1 MHTETVQ
8 AVDRVEPRTPQ
19 LDPLGGS
26 IDSPPRGDT
35 SGVLGSRLSGYL
47 AGMDAEMFTP
57 TLDWGNELWTSLV
70 WIARGWAIAVVC
82 TLVVLVLIYRFTTW
96 GRQFWRITG
105 EYFKGPESVKVW
117 LWLAALLLSVIAGVR
132 ISVLLSFQ
140 GNDMMTSFQVI
151 AGAGGNEAVK
161 DSGVH
166 GFWVSLGIFCI
177 LAAVY
182 MARIL
187 VDMFMVQRFMLAW
200 RVWLTDRLTGD
211 WLDGKAYYRARF
223 IDDTI
228 DNPDQRIQSDI
239 DIFTAGNGPL
249 PNVPYYGST
258 NLLLFGAINATASM
272 VSFTAILW
280 NLSGTLAVP
289 VVGVEI
295 PRAMFWVGLGYVLFA
310 SIIAFWIGRPI
321 IWLSFNN
328 EKFNAAFRYALVR
341 LRDASEAV
349 GFYRGEVAERAQLR
363 QLFSP
368 IVTNYKRYLNRSIAF
383 NGWNWSMS
391 QVIVPLPYVLQFP
404 RFVAG
409 EIRLGDLTQSASA
422 FSNIQ
427 DGLSFFRNAYDLF
440 AGYRAAII
448 RLHGLVVANEE
459 GRALPEVTT
468 MPCVDGTV
476 QLDDV
481 EVRTPD
487 GKQLIKPLDMRLE
500 IGDTL
505 VITGPSGSGKT
516 TLLRSLA
523 ELWPYTSGT
532 LTRPC
537 GPNETMFLSQL
548 PYVPLGDLRA
558 VVTYPGEEGTI
569 DDETLRRM
577 LQKVALPHLIPRLD
591 EVQDWAKVLSP
602 GEQQRIAFARVLL
615 IKPKAVFLD
624 EATSALDEGLE
635 FMLYQL
641 VRTELP
647 DTILVSVSHRTTV
660 EQHHTHELELL
671 GDGEWRLGRVEGE
684 EPVPV

>member
-1 MHTETVQ
+1 
-8 AVDRVEPRTPQ
+8 
-19 LDPLGGS
+19 
-26 IDSPPRGDT
+26 
-35 SGVLGSRLSGYL
+35 
-47 AGMDAEMFTP
+47 MFTP
-57 TLDWGNELWTSLV
+57 TLDWGNELLTSLV
-70 WIARGWAIAVVC
+70 WIARGWAIAAVC
-82 TLVVLVLIYRFTTW
+82 TLIVLALIYRFTTW

-105 EYFKGPESVKVW
+105 AYFTGGDSVKVW
-117 LWLAALLLSVIAGVR
+117 LWLAVILLLVITGVR
-132 ISVLLSFQ
+132 IEVLLSYQ
-140 GNDMMTSFQVI
+140 ANDMSTSFQVV
-151 AGAGGNEAVK
+151 AGGLTSGNEAVRS
-161 DSGVH
+161 SGVH
-166 GFWVSLGIFCI
+166 GFWVSMGIFCM
-177 LAAVY
+177 LAAL
-182 MARIL
+182 L
-187 VDMFMVQRFMLAW
+187 VVRLLLDLFLLQRFTLAW
-200 RVWLTDRLTGD
+200 RAWLTDRLTGD

-239 DIFTAGNGPL
+239 DIFTAVYGPI
-249 PNVPYYGST
+249 PNVPYYYT
-258 NLLLFGAINATASM
+258 NNHLLFGAIEAVASM
-272 VSFTAILW
+272 ISFTAILW
-280 NLSGTLAVP
+280 NLSATQAIFGF
-289 VVGVEI
+289 EI
-295 PRAMFWVGLGYVLFA
+295 PRALFWIGLVYVLFA
-310 SIIAFWIGRPI
+310 TVIAFWIGKPI

-349 GFYRGEVAERAQLR
+349 AFYRGEAAERVELR
-363 QLFSP
+363 RRFAP
-368 IVTNYKRYLNRSIAF
+368 IVANYKRYLGRSIGF
-383 NGWNWSMS
+383 NGWNWSLS
-391 QVIVPLPYVLQFP
+391 QIIVVLPHVLQFP
-404 RFVAG
+404 RFADG
-409 EIRLGDLTQSASA
+409 EITLGALTQSSSA
-422 FSNIQ
+422 FGQIQ
-427 DGLSFFRNAYDLF
+427 NGLSFFRNAYDLF
-440 AGYRAAII
+440 ASYRAAII

-468 MPCVDGTV
+468 TPCVDGTV

-500 IGDTL
+500 VGDTL
-505 VITGPSGSGKT
+505 VVTGPSGSGKT

-523 ELWPYTSGT
+523 ELWPFTSGT

-558 VVTYPGEEGTI
+558 VVTYPSKEGTI

-577 LQKVALPHLIPRLD
+577 LLKVALPHLVDRLD

-602 GEQQRIAFARVLL
+602 GEQQRIAFARILL
-615 IKPKAVFLD
+615 TKPKVAFLD

-671 GDGEWRLGRVEGE
+671 GDGEWRLGRVEGG